1 MNLLNLLDSSSYS
14 SSELE
19 EFFHATEVLNS
30 NHRQYSIDALN
41 ATHHS
46 SSKSSREK
54 GSGSGRGR
62 GRDGWGAL
70 DESSVLTAIKAL
82 KSKEVAPLSLLLH
95 RSEEEVSRSQPVN
108 ASDH

>member
-1 MNLLNLLDSSSYS
+1 MFYFLILFTLLDSSSYS

-46 SSKSSREK
+46 STKSNREK
-54 GSGSGRGR
+54 GRGR

-70 DESSVLTAIKAL
+70 DENSVLNAIKAL

-95 RSEEEVSRSQPVN
+95 RTEEEVSRP
-108 ASDH
+108 

>member
-1 MNLLNLLDSSSYS
+1 MRYSILWISLLDSSSYS

-54 GSGSGRGR
+54 GR

-70 DESSVLTAIKAL
+70 DENSVLTAIKAL
-82 KSKEVAPLSLLLH
+82 KSKEVAPLSMLLH
-95 RSEEEVSRSQPVN
+95 RTEEEVSRF
-108 ASDH
+108 